1 MTYAHGR
8 PRTGHDI
15 PVILVTGPTGTIG
28 AELLRHL
35 TQNHIPARA
44 LTRHPPQAHDP
55 DAIPPGA
62 PGASPNPPNASGA
75 APRTRAIPPGVE
87 IAYGDLDRPETLAAP
102 LTGVSA
108 LFLLT
113 APGPAAPARD
123 LAMLAA
129 ARAAGVPRI
138 VKISAIGTA
147 ESDGAKVRA
156 WHAPGEDA
164 LRSGTAAW
172 TVLRPSD
179 LAANALSW
187 ANLIRSGRPVPN
199 ATGTGARGVIDPRD
213 VAEAAAVALTA
224 PGHASRVYTLTG
236 PALLSVPAQA
246 EILGEVLARTVAT
259 EDVPPETQRA
269 RLLAA
274 GRDPAFAEVAVDG
287 AAFVRRGGAA
297 VLTRHVQTLTG
308 HPARTF
314 ASWAEAHREAF
325 A

>member
-1 MTYAHGR
+1 MPFLSDSEVPGRATYAHDR
-8 PRTGHDI
+8 LRTGHDI

-28 AELLRHL
+28 GALLRHL
-35 TQNHIPARA
+35 TQNEVPTRA
-44 LTRHPPQAHDP
+44 LTRHPP
-55 DAIPPGA
+55 DASDA
-62 PGASPNPPNASGA
+62 P
-75 APRTRAIPPGVE
+75 AIPPGVE
-87 IAYGDLDRPETLAAP
+87 VVYGDLDRPETLTAP
-102 LTGVSA
+102 ATGVSA

-138 VKISAIGTA
+138 VKLSAIGTA
-147 ESDGAKVRA
+147 ESDNAKVRA
-156 WHAPGEDA
+156 WHAPGEDT
-164 LRSGTAAW
+164 LRSGDAAW

-179 LAANALSW
+179 LVTNTLSW
-187 ANLIRSGRPVPN
+187 ANLIRAGRPVPN
-199 ATGTGARGVIDPRD
+199 PTGAGARGVIDPRD
-213 VAEAAAVALTA
+213 VAEAAAVALTT
-224 PGHASRVYTLTG
+224 HDHSSRVYTLTG

-246 EILGEVLARTVAT
+246 EILGQVLARTVTT
-259 EDVPPETQRA
+259 EDIPPETQRA
-269 RLLAA
+269 RLMSS

-297 VLTRHVQTLTG
+297 ILTRHVQTLTG

-314 ASWAEAHREAF
+314 ASWAEANRDAF